1 MNPLLEE
8 IYRLQNQMPDLDA
21 KEKILLKMFAN
32 ILESHYHVKNPRN
45 TFTVEEF
52 YQCPGRWELIEGML
66 YSD

>member
-1 MNPLLEE
+1 MHPLLEE

-32 ILESHYHVKNPRN
+32 ILESHYDVKNPRN

-52 YQCPGRWELIEGML
+52 YECPGRRELLDGML
-66 YSD
+66 CSD